1 MDCCEREYSQCLAHP
16 QCAHLEGECCPTTSG
31 VFLDCC
37 RNDGTSQDM
46 EYPPETPDVESCSAN
61 SLCTNLEGDCCPTD
75 ELVFLNCCDNTRDS
89 CASHPK
95 CEMANLTGDCCPTTD
110 GVFLDCCEKDFSQC
124 KLYPKC
130 GT

>member
-1 MDCCEREYSQCLAHP
+1 
-16 QCAHLEGECCPTTSG
+16 
-31 VFLDCC
+31 
-37 RNDGTSQDM
+37 M